1 MFHGGFFLHCRVVYC
16 EGKFPEFM
24 LDAWDEYDYRKDSDN
39 DRPGITGTSPLCGS
53 ALTTYSSPPLLS
65 YF

>member
-1 MFHGGFFLHCRVVYC
+1 MCMCVCRVAYC

-39 DRPGITGTSPLCGS
+39 DRPGRGS
-53 ALTTYSSPPLLS
+53 IVSHSIS
-65 YF
+65 RGD